1 MGISIEIKFQLSFI
15 IFPKVVDYDT
25 STMLFKEREL
35 QSTTK
40 KEINNTFFFGH
51 LKHSY
56 EMTCDLSKQEIDSP
70 AEEELLHLN
79 METTALWSLGFS
91 PNHLEN
97 PAPSCSILDL
107 FSRSQPYRKIES

>member
-25 STMLFKEREL
+25 RTMLFKEDKL

-56 EMTCDLSKQEIDSP
+56 EMKMWFIKTRNIGYFMAQLKVKGTILVTVVQKIWCFKKKL
-70 AEEELLHLN
+70 EELEL
-79 METTALWSLGFS
+79 
-91 PNHLEN
+91 
-97 PAPSCSILDL
+97 
-107 FSRSQPYRKIES
+107 